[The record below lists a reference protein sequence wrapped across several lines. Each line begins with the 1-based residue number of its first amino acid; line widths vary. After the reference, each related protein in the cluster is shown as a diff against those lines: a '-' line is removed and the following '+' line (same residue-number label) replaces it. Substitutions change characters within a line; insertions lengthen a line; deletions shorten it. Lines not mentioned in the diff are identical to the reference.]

1 MSESF
6 GDALS
11 GPEGILTLLGLRGV
25 GPQAVAQ
32 LSERFRRVAEV
43 VDAKNELLEGAVTG
57 QGRAS
62 LRDGHALE
70 VARSQAVKQLERA
83 HALGISVVTP
93 MEAGY
98 PEWLRLLKD
107 RPPVLYVRGQVRS
120 GRRYVACIGTR
131 EPSQFGVTA
140 TTGVT
145 KALVSDG
152 WSVVSGLAVG
162 VDALA
167 HRACLDAGG
176 HTVAVLA
183 NGLDTVYPK
192 ANAKLARE
200 IVERGGALISEQ
212 PFGAPAIPR
221 NLVQRDRLQCGMSA
235 GTVVN
240 QTDVKGGSMHTV
252 RFTLMQGRKL
262 FAPVPTGEHALE
274 AKSQGILALTSRSA
288 QTLVELLGL
297 EPTSEYALLL
307 KRLGERVAATGLR
320 SRDDYPR
327 MLEELGA
334 FASSGPRREPAQMG
348 LGLGHSR

>member
-1 MSESF
+1 MSHTYD
-6 GDALS
+6 DALS
-11 GPEGILTLLGLRGV
+11 GPEGILTLLGLRGI

-32 LSERFRRVAEV
+32 LAERFQRVAEV

-57 QGRAS
+57 QGRVS
-62 LRDGHALE
+62 LRDRHAVE
-70 VARSQAVKQLERA
+70 VARD
-83 HALGISVVTP
+83 HALAQLDRARSLGIRVVTP
-93 MEAGY
+93 KEAGY

-107 RPPVLYVRGQVRS
+107 RPPVLYVRGEVRA

-131 EPSQFGVTA
+131 EPTQFGITA

-145 KALVSDG
+145 KALVGDG
-152 WSVVSGLAVG
+152 WSVVSGLAIG
-162 VDALA
+162 VDTLA

-183 NGLDTVYPK
+183 NGLDTVYPR
-192 ANAKLARE
+192 ANAKLAAE
-200 IVERGGALISEQ
+200 ILERGGALISEQ
-212 PFGAPAIPR
+212 PIGAPAIPR

-262 FAPVPTGEHALE
+262 FAPVPTGEHARE
-274 AKSQGILALTSRSA
+274 AKSQGILALTCRPASA
-288 QTLVELLGL
+288 LVDLLEL
-297 EPTSEYALLL
+297 EEKAEYALLL
-307 KRLGERVAATGLR
+307 RRLGECPAAAGLR

-327 MLEELGA
+327 MLQELGV
-334 FASSGPRREPAQMG
+334 FASSGQTREPSQMG
-348 LGLGHSR
+348 LSLGNSR

>member
-1 MSESF
+1 MSESS

-32 LSERFRRVAEV
+32 LSQRFRRVAEV

-70 VARSQAVKQLERA
+70 VARSQAVKELERA
-83 HALGISVVTP
+83 HALGVSVVTP
-93 MEAGY
+93 MEPGY
-98 PEWLRLLKD
+98 PEWLRL
-107 RPPVLYVRGQVRS
+107 PPVVYVRGQVRS

-145 KALVSDG
+145 KALVSDN

-240 QTDVKGGSMHTV
+240 QTDLKGGSMHTV

-274 AKSQGILALTSRSA
+274 AKSQGILALTRRPA
-288 QTLVELLGL
+288 QTLVKLLGL
-297 EPTSEYALLL
+297 EPRSEYALLL
-307 KRLGERVAATGLR
+307 SRLGGRVAATGLR
-320 SRDDYPR
+320 SRDDYPS

-334 FASSGPRREPAQMG
+334 FASSGPRLEPV
-348 LGLGHSR
+348 